1 MQHEIIE
8 HQPAQAPAAINS
20 PAKLLEIA
28 VSKDM
33 DIEKLERLLALQE
46 RWDSEQARKSYLDAF
61 SKFQAECPEIPKN
74 IHKKIP
80 YKSGG
85 GVKELHYADLGQ
97 ISKYVR
103 PAMEKHGLSFRWE
116 QQQSDG
122 LIKITCIMSHRDGHS
137 EQTSLFSNP
146 DTSGGKGGLHS
157 IMSTVTYLKRYT
169 LSCLAGLSTVDSD
182 DDGVAGDSVHAPAH
196 ASVHASVHQ
205 PAQQAQQP
213 TYYPDDKFQKN
224 FASWSQLI
232 SSGKQSAD
240 TLIKM
245 AASKGQ
251 PLSPNQIGALKSI
264 K

>member
-1 MQHEIIE
+1 MTPNIIE
-8 HQPAQAPAAINS
+8 HQPTQAPAAISS

-46 RWDSEQARKSYLDAF
+46 RWDSEQARKAYLDSF

-74 IHKKIP
+74 IKKVIP
-80 YKSGG
+80 YKQGG
-85 GVKELHYADLGQ
+85 GSKTLEYADLGQ

-116 QQQSDG
+116 QNQADG

-137 EQTSLFSNP
+137 EKTSLFSQP

-182 DDGVAGDSVHAPAH
+182 DDGVAGDRNRSAGNVQIVCRAIHHLLEELEFVLEGGCARHRPREFSLHLFKLALDLGK
-196 ASVHASVHQ
+196 ASLGAFRR
-205 PAQQAQQP
+205 A
-213 TYYPDDKFQKN
+213 
-224 FASWSQLI
+224 
-232 SSGKQSAD
+232 
-240 TLIKM
+240 
-245 AASKGQ
+245 GQ
-251 PLSPNQIGALKSI
+251 GVIERL
-264 K
+264 

>member
-1 MQHEIIE
+1 MTPHLIE
-8 HQPAQAPAAINS
+8 HKEPTITALPGSS

-46 RWDSEQARKSYLDAF
+46 RWDSEQARKAYLDAF

-74 IHKKIP
+74 IKKVIP
-80 YKSGG
+80 YKQGG
-85 GVKELHYADLGQ
+85 GSKTLEYADLGQ

-116 QQQSDG
+116 QNQADG

-137 EQTSLFSNP
+137 EKTSLFSQP

-182 DDGVAGDSVHAPAH
+182 DDGVAGDAAHQAP
-196 ASVHASVHQ
+196 Q
-205 PAQQAQQP
+205 QQAQPQ
-213 TYYPDDKFQKN
+213 YYPDDKFQNN

-240 TLIKM
+240 TLINM

-251 PLSPNQIGALKSI
+251 PLSPKQIGKLKSI